1 MLANFPV
8 WLTLD
13 KRSITVAAQQ
23 HQRGISS
30 HKVNRRVALGC
41 IATLCAACK
50 TRRRRRIA
58 VIPKATSHLFWLSV
72 QGGAM
77 SAGKEFDV
85 EILWNGP
92 ATETDYSRQIQ
103 IMDSMIAQRV
113 DAIALA
119 ASERKALVASVDR
132 ASAAGIPVTVFDSGL
147 ESTNYVSYVATDNV
161 QAGRMAA
168 RRLAELIGG
177 SGEVG
182 IVMHAPGSASTMDRE
197 TGFTETIE
205 REFSRIRIVGRQ
217 YGMSD
222 PAKSRAAAENILT
235 AHPGLNGIFASS
247 EPSSIGSSLALKARE
262 LDTQVVLIAFD
273 SSDTMVEDLR
283 TGAIDAMVV
292 QDPQRMGYEAVRTL
306 VQKLDGKSV
315 PKRLDLNAII
325 VQKKD
330 LGEEQVKKL
339 LNLD

>member
-1 MLANFPV
+1 ML
-8 WLTLD
+8 T
-13 KRSITVAAQQ
+13 
-23 HQRGISS
+23 
-30 HKVNRRVALGC
+30 RRVALAGAAGILAGC
-41 IATLCAACK
+41 
-50 TRRRRRIA
+50 TRGRKRRIA

-72 QGGAM
+72 QSGAM
-77 SAGKEFDV
+77 AAGKEFDV
-85 EILWNGP
+85 EIIWNGP

-132 ASAAGIPVTVFDSGL
+132 AAAAGIPVTVFDSGL

-177 SGEVG
+177 SGQVG
-182 IVMHAPGSASTMDRE
+182 LVMHAPGSASTMDRE

-205 REFSRIRIVGRQ
+205 REFPRIRIVGRQ
-217 YGMSD
+217 FGMSD

-235 AHPGLNGIFASS
+235 AQPGLNGIFASS
-247 EPSSIGSSLALKARE
+247 EPSSIGASLALKARN
-262 LDTQVVLIAFD
+262 LDNQVTLIAFD
-273 SSDTMVEDLR
+273 SSETMVEDLR
-283 TGAIDAMVV
+283 SGAIDAMVV

-306 VQKLDGKSV
+306 VQKLEGKSV
-315 PKRLDLNAII
+315 PKRLDLNAIV

-330 LGEEQVKKL
+330 LGEEQVKRL
-339 LNLD
+339 LDLQ